1 VQPWTLLS
9 RKTVLDRHWLRV
21 SEDRVLL
28 PNGTIIDE
36 FHLLNSPPWA
46 AVIALTLD
54 AQLVLV
60 EQYRHGLGGT
70 SLELPSG
77 VIDPSELPIEA
88 ARRELREETG
98 FAALEMHPLT
108 ELAPEPSRATHRAH
122 FFVAVGASQV
132 GRAQPEASEVIRV
145 KLLPVVKVLEEI
157 EAGRI
162 MHAAH
167 VAAILLA
174 ERRGLLNVRVNT

>member
-9 RKTVLDRHWLRV
+9 RKTVLDRRWLRI
-21 SEDRVLL
+21 SEERVLL

-36 FHLLNSPPWA
+36 FHVLNTPPWS
-46 AVIALTLD
+46 AVIALTVD
-54 AQLVLV
+54 AQLILV

-77 VIDPSELPIEA
+77 VIDQGELPIEA
-88 ARRELREETG
+88 AHRELREETG
-98 FAALEMHPLT
+98 FVASEMQPLI

-122 FFVAVGASQV
+122 FFFATGAIQA

-145 KLLPVVKVLEEI
+145 RMLPVLKVLEEV
-157 EAGRI
+157 EAGGI
-162 MHAAH
+162 IHAAH

-174 ERRGLLNVRVNT
+174 ERRGLLNTRVNG